1 MRHKEEAN
9 DYRYFPEP
17 DLQPVI
23 ITQEYIEEIKKS
35 LPLLPKQ
42 LFLKFTEEFN
52 LSEYDT
58 NILIEEKEIAL
69 YFLEVVKYNKNY
81 KSAANIVNGPIKAY
95 LNEYAIN
102 IKEFNI
108 SPERIS
114 DLIKLIQEGKVS
126 NSVATSK
133 IFPKMINTDLSA
145 EEIAKNNNWIQDSN
159 TDNLSEFVQQAISKY
174 PDKVE
179 EYKSGKKGLIGLFMG
194 EVMKLS
200 KGKADPKIAN
210 QLVRKEL
217 EK

>member
-1 MRHKEEAN
+1 MKQEVLMQQWKHNIYETQGRSFN

-23 ITQEYIEEIKKS
+23 ITQDYIEKIKKS

-42 LFLKFTEEFN
+42 LFLKFTKEFN

-69 YFLEVVKYNKNY
+69 YFLDVVKYNKNY
-81 KSAANIVNGPIKAY
+81 KSVANIVIGPIKAY
-95 LNEYAIN
+95 LNEYALN

-114 DLIKLIQEGKVS
+114 DLIKLIEDGKVS

-133 IFPKMINTDLSA
+133 IFPEMIHTDLSLNKSLQ
-145 EEIAKNNNWIQDSN
+145 IIIGSKTPIQITYQNLYNKLYLN
-159 TDNLSEFVQQAISKY
+159 TLIKL
-174 PDKVE
+174 
-179 EYKSGKKGLIGLFMG
+179 KSI
-194 EVMKLS
+194 
-200 KGKADPKIAN
+200 N
-210 QLVRKEL
+210 L
-217 EK
+217 EKRDLLDYLWEK